1 MAFSRFIALYYFA
14 SAKLSSRKQIFAL
27 IQSLQTQLQ
36 SDEADLNGPIVSAM
50 RSVIMNDIFSIGGQ
64 PCIEIDMAWHQRA
77 LTLYTTLDYAM
88 GRAAIHADMDVILD
102 QLSLLLHTRVE
113 TTNVD
118 VSRSLIA

>member
-1 MAFSRFIALYYFA
+1 MALYYFA

-27 IQSLQTQLQ
+27 IQSLQSQLQ
-36 SDEADLNGPIVSAM
+36 SDEADQNGPIVSAM
-50 RSVIMNDIFSIGGQ
+50 RSVIMNDIFATRGQ

-88 GRAAIHADMDVILD
+88 GRAAIHADMDAILD

-118 VSRSLIA
+118 VSQPLPV